1 MGPHLPVA
9 KPGVHRFD
17 ENYMNEENLPMPGT
31 STDSPGDIRAEE
43 ILAALDEDQRAVAL
57 ATRGPVCVIAGA
69 GTGKTRAITHR
80 IAYAAAI
87 GTMDPQKVLAI
98 TFTAR
103 AAGEMRV
110 RLRGLGVPMVAAR
123 TIHAAALKQL
133 IYFWPSVFGGKTP
146 DLITTKSSFLG
157 EAINRAGLSDTLRA
171 TSRELMRDI
180 ASEIEWA
187 KVSEVAPEDFLLEIE
202 QRVQKPRINAEQ
214 LAKVYM
220 AYESVKKQELAIDFE
235 DVLLLTAAMIEEER
249 DVRERVQDQYRYFTI
264 DEYQDIS
271 PIQQRL
277 INAWI
282 GTRQDI
288 CVVGDPAQTI
298 YSFAGATPIFLN
310 SFTKKYP
317 EAEVIRLST
326 GYRST
331 PEITFAAN
339 ALLRH
344 GAMGQELVAINS
356 HGKKPSV
363 DAYSDESAEIAGVLA
378 QITDLLKT
386 GTQAQEIA
394 ILARTNN
401 QLKGIEREM
410 NRLGLPYQLR
420 NTERFFDRQD
430 VRDFLKVVRQASVIP
445 TEGVHWFDEMRT
457 LSQPFLT
464 GESIDGIAALLHL
477 ARELDADPSFS
488 PKTLRSYIREVED
501 RVQQNNPPTMPV
513 VTLATLHA
521 AKGLEWERVFL
532 IGASE
537 GILPLENGATGQS
550 DAVINEERRLFYV
563 GMTRAKVDLHISHRQ
578 NPSRFLHESGLLA

>member
-1 MGPHLPVA
+1 MAL
-9 KPGVHRFD
+9 
-17 ENYMNEENLPMPGT
+17 
-31 STDSPGDIRAEE
+31 IAEE
-43 ILAALDEDQRAVAL
+43 ILAALDDDQKAVAL

-87 GTMDPQKVLAI
+87 GTMDPAKVLAL
-98 TFTAR
+98 TFTAK

-110 RLRGLGVPMVAAR
+110 RLRTLGVPTVAAR

-133 IYFWPSVFGGKTP
+133 LYFWPTVFGGKTP
-146 DLITTKSSFLG
+146 DLITAKSGFIS
-157 EAINRAGLSDTLRA
+157 EAVNRAGLSDSIRVTN
-171 TSRELMRDI
+171 RELMRDI

-187 KVSEVAPEDFLLEIE
+187 KVSQIGPEDFVSEI
-202 QRVQKPRINAEQ
+202 QKRVQKPRASAEH
-214 LAKVYM
+214 LAKIYS

-235 DVLLLTAAMIEEER
+235 DVLLLTTAMVEEER

-277 INAWI
+277 INAWL
-282 GTRQDI
+282 GSRQDI

-298 YSFAGATPIFLN
+298 YSFAGATPVFLN
-310 SFTKKYP
+310 TFTQRFP

-331 PEITFAAN
+331 PEIIFAAN

-344 GAMGQELVAINS
+344 ASMGQELVATNS
-356 HGKKPSV
+356 HGAKPAVTS
-363 DAYSDESAEIAGVLA
+363 YSDEASEIAGVLKE
-378 QITDLLKT
+378 ITELLAS
-386 GTQAQEIA
+386 GTPAQEIS

-401 QLKGIEREM
+401 QLGGIERAM
-410 NRLGLPYQLR
+410 NKLGLPYQVR
-420 NTERFFDRQD
+420 NTEKFFERQD
-430 VRDFLKVVRQASVIP
+430 VRDFLKQVRQASVLP
-445 TEGVHWFDEMRT
+445 TQGATWIDELRT
-457 LSQPFLT
+457 IAQPFLS

-477 ARELDADPSFS
+477 ARELDSDENFA
-488 PKTLRSYIREVED
+488 PKTLRGYLREVED

-521 AKGLEWERVFL
+521 AKGLEWERVFMV
-532 IGASE
+532 GASE
-537 GILPLENGATGQS
+537 GILPLQIDATE
-550 DAVINEERRLFYV
+550 AVINEERRLFYV
-563 GMTRAKVDLHISHRQ
+563 GMTRAKQDLHISHRG
-578 NPSRFLHESGLLA
+578 NPSRFLRESALI